1 MLVAKAW
8 LSVSGLTG
16 SEVFTVE
23 IWKTANYFRKK
34 KSINGLDPPPPKKK
48 NWFISKSVYV
58 LLCNPFLK
66 RYNQKKVLNNNQVD
80 SDTFSCVSETD
91 THSSALRASP
101 SSTLQQI

>member
-23 IWKTANYFRKK
+23 IWKTAIYFRKK
-34 KSINGLDPPPPKKK
+34 KKIYKWIGPPPPQ
-48 NWFISKSVYV
+48 NWFISKSVYA

-91 THSSALRASP
+91 THSSSLRDSP